1 MDIFIE
7 NVPSNANHIEL
18 QIFLKDRL
26 DKLGVLAFEIKKFRG
41 RQNGRHFAILT
52 VSDTNNGNAFLQLY
66 GSRGRTTPLYP
77 LMFQGESLRFSKSNR
92 PGQPEP
98 LKVRTLQEKEESMRA
113 KMRAPGDIKQPLRS
127 NQPTLAFNSLRTGV
141 WDHDQCGL
149 AFDSKFRDLRS
160 GFVTF
165 GSTAI
170 VLYLQQNAQSFFDW
184 HGRIDIPHSIID
196 FAIPSHTD
204 LGRTVVTLA
213 LKSPPKFYNI
223 SSTDDLHLYA
233 GTEPPIT
240 ADILS
245 GFSRLNLGTTNRTN
259 RLERLCSLS
268 SLHDKSSALC
278 MVYSLDFPDI
288 RTAQHAY
295 QHVKDFSV
303 SDTYCW
309 KRMTVIEGMLWIE
322 HEFAIVEREL
332 ARYGPQIPTEF
343 NFAVRFQLTALLL
356 EGYIKPVKLIG
367 LIPHVLNLAR
377 IHGAE
382 LTASAL
388 RQLARSI
395 PMPSPSRD
403 ASQFTI
409 EAFVALLNESIQD
422 SKERELTG
430 YDLSRKQR
438 KHNHLALTYKA
449 TITPTGMLL
458 RGPDWDVSNRVLRKY
473 GKHTECFMRVFF
485 ADEDGLSVF
494 FDPRASQDRVYER
507 FRGVLRN
514 GITVAGRRFDFLG
527 FSHASLRSHQAW
539 FMTPFIKDGIS
550 ICARDII
557 EDLGDFSHIRCS
569 ARCAARIGQAFS
581 DTIFSVR
588 VPDSAYVTES
598 KVDVKRN
605 GRYFSDGCGT
615 ISLELMRKV
624 WNALPPERREQR
636 PTVLQIRYRGAK
648 GVLSLDTS
656 LVGEQLHVRQSM
668 TKYIAKEGWKDLE
681 LCGAAYKPLTV
692 FLNHQFIKILEDLG
706 VPERNF
712 KAIQNEAVDTLKLIT
727 EHPIN
732 AASFLEYSH
741 SSVYARTPRLF
752 ELMHQIGLSFHA
764 DRFLTDIVEVA
775 AMSNLRSLKYR
786 ARIPISQ
793 GYLLYGIMDETG
805 ILKEGEVYVAT
816 KSHDAIGHK
825 SRKILIGDRVIITRA
840 PALHPGDVQIVKAVD
855 VPEYSP
861 LRALHNCVVF
871 SQQGARDLPSQL
883 SGGDLDGDL
892 FHIIYDSRLIP
903 DFTVP
908 PADYKSE
915 PPKDLGR
922 PVQVNDMVDFFVEY
936 MNMDRLGQIS
946 NKHKIRAD
954 IKPNGTRDPDCI
966 LLAQLAS
973 DAVDFSKS
981 GNPADI
987 NKVPRGSDW
996 IRPDFMAPGS
1006 NLVINE
1012 LGSAELEELEQDDV
1026 DAPDRISVLD
1036 ADKARMRYYRSDKV
1050 LGVLYRDIDEQKF
1063 FARMKHDFENF
1074 RHSWGGQSLMSKLRT
1089 YIERETRGVL
1099 WAHHRAFAEDLRE
1112 YYEDNMLE
1120 IMDTLRPTRGK
1131 PLTELEV
1138 FSGNILGKKER
1149 APSRHIR
1156 EANLE
1161 VQERFNR
1168 DVSAI
1173 IQRLLR
1179 GDGDWEGGG
1188 GGNDHNDEDTETL
1201 PRAIAC
1207 FMVALETDGWG
1218 NYRSLKSW
1226 KYVAAAVCLEQL
1238 WKYQGGK
1245 LRPV

>member
-1 MDIFIE
+1 MDIFVQ

-26 DKLGVLAFEIKKFRG
+26 DQLGILAFEIKKFRG
-41 RQNGRHFAILT
+41 HQNGRHFAILT
-52 VSDTNNGNAFLQLY
+52 VSNTANGNAFLQYY
-66 GSRGRTTPLYP
+66 GSRGRATPLYP
-77 LMFQGESLRFSKSNR
+77 LSFQGESLRFSKSNR
-92 PGQPEP
+92 PGQPTP
-98 LKVRTLQEKEESMRA
+98 LTVRTLQEKEESMRA
-113 KMRAPGDIKQPLRS
+113 KMRAPGAVKQAPRS
-127 NQPTLAFNSLRTGV
+127 HQPTLAFQSLRTGI
-141 WDHDQCGL
+141 WDHDHRGKL
-149 AFDSKFRDLRS
+149 AFDSKFRDSRS

-165 GSTAI
+165 GGSAI
-170 VLYLQQNAQSFFDW
+170 VVYLQQSAQEPFDW
-184 HGRIDIPHSIID
+184 HGRVDIPHSIID
-196 FAIPSHTD
+196 YVIPSYND
-204 LGRTVVTLA
+204 RGRAVITLA

-233 GTEPPIT
+233 GTEPPSA
-240 ADILS
+240 ADVLPN
-245 GFSRLNLGTTNRTN
+245 FSRLSLGTTTTRTN

-268 SLHDKSSALC
+268 SSHSKSASLC
-278 MVYSLDFPDI
+278 MVYTLEFSDI
-288 RTAQHAY
+288 RTAQYAY

-303 SDTYCW
+303 SEAYCW
-309 KRMTVIEGMLWIE
+309 KAMTVIDKMQSIE
-322 HEFAIVEREL
+322 TEFAVVEKKL
-332 ARYGPQIPTEF
+332 SSYGPFIPIEF

-356 EGYIKPVKLIG
+356 EGYMTPLKMIEF
-367 LIPHVLNLAR
+367 IPLVHSLAR
-377 IHGAE
+377 KHGAE

-388 RQLARSI
+388 RQLARLI
-395 PMPSPSRD
+395 PMPSPSTD
-403 ASQFTI
+403 ASQFKVETFLGI
-409 EAFVALLNESIQD
+409 LKGSIQD
-422 SKERELTG
+422 SKYREMTG
-430 YDLSRKQR
+430 YDLSRKQK
-438 KHNHLALTYKA
+438 KHHHLALTYKA
-449 TITPTGMLL
+449 TVTPTGILL

-473 GKHTECFMRVFF
+473 AEHTECFMRVFF
-485 ADEDGLSVF
+485 GDEDGLSVF

-507 FRGVLRN
+507 FRSLMRN
-514 GITVAGRRFDFLG
+514 GISVAGRRFDFLG

-539 FMTPFIKDGIS
+539 FMTPFVKDGVR

-557 EDLGDFSHIRCS
+557 EDLGDFSHIHCS
-569 ARCAARIGQAFS
+569 SKCAARIGQSFS

-588 VPDSAYVTES
+588 VPDTAYVTEC
-598 KVDVKRN
+598 KEDIERN
-605 GRYFSDGCGT
+605 GRCFSDGCGT
-615 ISLELMRKV
+615 ISLELMRRV

-636 PTVLQIRYRGAK
+636 PTILQIRYRGAK
-648 GVLSLDTS
+648 GVLSLDSS
-656 LVGEQLHVRQSM
+656 LPGQQLHIRKSM

-712 KAIQNEAVDTLKLIT
+712 QAVQNEAVDTLKLIT

-741 SSVYARTPRLF
+741 SSVYAKTPRLF

-793 GYLLYGIMDETG
+793 GHLLYGIMDETG
-805 ILKEGEVYVAT
+805 TLKEGEVYIAT
-816 KSHDAIGHK
+816 NSYDTTGRK
-825 SRKILIGDRVIITRA
+825 SRSILLGNRVIITRA
-840 PALHPGDVQIVKAVD
+840 PALHPGDVQIATAVD
-855 VPEYSP
+855 VPEGSP

-871 SQQGARDLPSQL
+871 SQRGARDLPSQL

-908 PADYKSE
+908 PADYKSA
-915 PPKDLGR
+915 PAKDLGR
-922 PVQVNDMVDFFVEY
+922 PVQVNDIIDFFVEY

-954 IKPNGTRDPDCI
+954 IKPMGTRDPDCI

-981 GNPADI
+981 GNSADMS
-987 NKVPRGSDW
+987 KVPRGADW

-1006 NLVINE
+1006 NLVIND

-1036 ADKARMRYYRSDKV
+1036 ADKARMRYYRSEKV
-1050 LGVLYRDIDEQKF
+1050 LGVLYRDIDERKF
-1063 FARMKHDFENF
+1063 FARMKNDFEKF
-1074 RHSWGGQSLMSKLRT
+1074 RNSWGGQSLMSKLKT
-1089 YIERETRGVL
+1089 YVECETRGVL
-1099 WAHHRAFAEDLRE
+1099 WEHHRELAENLRE

-1149 APSRHIR
+1149 APSRFIR

-1168 DVSAI
+1168 DVSAV
-1173 IQRLLR
+1173 IQRITM
-1179 GDGDWEGGG
+1179 GDGDWEGE
-1188 GGNDHNDEDTETL
+1188 EDTETL

-1207 FMVALETDGWG
+1207 FMVSLETEGWG
-1218 NYRSLKSW
+1218 NYRSLQSW

-1238 WKYQGGK
+1238 WKYQGGR
-1245 LRPV
+1245 LRPL